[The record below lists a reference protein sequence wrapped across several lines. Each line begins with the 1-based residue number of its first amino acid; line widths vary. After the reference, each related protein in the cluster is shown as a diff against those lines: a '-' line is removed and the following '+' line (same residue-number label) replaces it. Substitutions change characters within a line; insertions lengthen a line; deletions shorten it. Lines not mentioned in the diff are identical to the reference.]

1 MEFNVSKVFM
11 NKKSAYINAELLY
24 KSLTEHF
31 IPLKPHGKVLLIL
44 DGHSSHSTAPDMLQA
59 ATDNNIILL
68 CLPSHTT
75 SALQPL
81 DRAVFGPFKTYFNHE
96 TNQFMR
102 LNPNK
107 KISRY
112 NAGRL
117 IHNAWIRAAT
127 PANALGGFR
136 GSGIYPVDPN
146 ALPDTTFLISDM
158 ALGSENPDTSR
169 ALDQVVGRMST
180 NRLQT
185 SYSLDSHPRL
195 AKALKI

>member
-112 NAGRL
+112 NAGIYIML
-117 IHNAWIRAAT
+117 GFTLQPLQILLV
-127 PANALGGFR
+127 AL
-136 GSGIYPVDPN
+136 
-146 ALPDTTFLISDM
+146 
-158 ALGSENPDTSR
+158 E
-169 ALDQVVGRMST
+169 VVVFTQLTRM
-180 NRLQT
+180 LCQI
-185 SYSLDSHPRL
+185 LHF
-195 AKALKI
+195 